1 MDDNLNSEISTVSAP
16 PAQTP
21 ARAVRPRDVLTIVL
35 ALLAL
40 IAAGYSAW
48 GVYRL
53 QHPQDASS
61 LRARLDQLGTQLDG
75 TQRSVESN
83 QRESESFRVRAKDI
97 DGINKSL
104 REEVLGLSERTRLL
118 EDAVTNLAEKR
129 LSGHD
134 ALALNEAELLLLLGQ
149 QRYVLFHDAA
159 ATIAAYRQAD
169 MALAE
174 TDDPAF
180 VGVRQTVAAEIEA
193 LNAQQD
199 KGVNVAVTAI
209 DQLRGR
215 LAKLPL
221 AQSRQTASSDTPA
234 VDESRLWRV
243 VSQFVRIS
251 HDQDVLASVHARGG
265 ELGGELIA
273 LDLSVAQSALLARDA
288 TAYHDALQRV
298 RVACAQR
305 YAGADPAV
313 IEILAELD
321 KLVAMPLAAPAPG
334 ILGSALKEL
343 RNLRIT
349 HALQR
354 SPKAAPAATAASAR
368 QS

>member
-1 MDDNLNSEISTVSAP
+1 MDDNLNSGISTVPAT
-16 PAQTP
+16 PAQTR
-21 ARAVRPRDVLTIVL
+21 ARAGKPLGILGIVL

-40 IAAGYSAW
+40 TAAGYSAW

-53 QHPQDASS
+53 QHPQDTNS

-83 QRESESFRVRAKDI
+83 QRESESFRTRAKDI
-97 DGINKSL
+97 DGVNKSL

-149 QRYVLFHDAA
+149 QRFALFHDAA

-221 AQSRQTASSDTPA
+221 AQNRQISETPVA
-234 VDESRLWRV
+234 DESRLWRV
-243 VSQFVRIS
+243 VSQFVRVS

-288 TAYHDALQRV
+288 VAYHDALQRV
-298 RVACAQR
+298 RLGSAQR
-305 YAGADPAV
+305 YAATDPAV
-313 IEILAELD
+313 IETLAELD
-321 KLVAMPLAAPAPG
+321 KLTAMPLAAPAPG

-354 SPKAAPAATAASAR
+354 SPKAAPAVSAASAG

>member
-1 MDDNLNSEISTVSAP
+1 MDDNLNSEISTVSAA

-21 ARAVRPRDVLTIVL
+21 TRAARPRGILAIVL

-53 QHPQDASS
+53 QHPQDATS
-61 LRARLDQLGTQLDG
+61 LRARVDQLGTQLDG
-75 TQRSVESN
+75 TQRSVEAN
-83 QRESESFRVRAKDI
+83 QRESESFRSRAKDI
-97 DGINKSL
+97 DGVNKSL

-149 QRYVLFHDAA
+149 QRYALFHDAA

-221 AQSRQTASSDTPA
+221 AQSRQTASETPA
-234 VDESRLWRV
+234 ADESRLWRV
-243 VSQFVRIS
+243 VSQFVRVS

-288 TAYHDALQRV
+288 VAYHDALQRV
-298 RVACAQR
+298 RLASAQR
-305 YAGADPAV
+305 YVATDPSV

-321 KLVAMPLAAPAPG
+321 KLITMPLAAPAPG

-354 SPKAAPAATAASAR
+354 SPKAAPAATAASAG

>member
-1 MDDNLNSEISTVSAP
+1 MDDNLNSEISTVSSAP
-16 PAQTP
+16 VQTP
-21 ARAVRPRDVLTIVL
+21 TRATRPRGILAIVL

-53 QHPQDASS
+53 QHPQDATS
-61 LRARLDQLGTQLDG
+61 LRARVDQLGTQLDG
-75 TQRSVESN
+75 TQRSVEAN
-83 QRESESFRVRAKDI
+83 QRESESFRSRAKDI
-97 DGINKSL
+97 DGVNKSL

-149 QRYVLFHDAA
+149 QRYALFHDAA

-221 AQSRQTASSDTPA
+221 AQSRQTASETPA
-234 VDESRLWRV
+234 ADESRLWRV
-243 VSQFVRIS
+243 VSQFVRVS

-288 TAYHDALQRV
+288 VAYHDALQRV
-298 RVACAQR
+298 RLASAQR
-305 YAGADPAV
+305 YVATDPSV

-321 KLVAMPLAAPAPG
+321 KLITMPLAAPAPG

-354 SPKAAPAATAASAR
+354 SPKAAPAATAASAG